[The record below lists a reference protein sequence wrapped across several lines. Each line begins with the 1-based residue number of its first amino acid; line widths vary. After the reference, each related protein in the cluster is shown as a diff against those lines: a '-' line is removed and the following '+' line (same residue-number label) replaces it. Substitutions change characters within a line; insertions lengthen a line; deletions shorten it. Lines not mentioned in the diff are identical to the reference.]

1 MMRLPCPFTLK
12 RAVFNEFY
20 YFSHSK
26 SISFMKKIQA
36 ISLILI
42 MLTVGCRSPFRQVKE
57 RKSPSRQRV
66 NLLDSIL
73 LRKKIIALTDYSPNT
88 FFIYRGQPMGYQ
100 YELLKAF
107 ARYLGVSVNLRIQAN
122 LDSSFRYLQEGKA
135 DVLAMGL
142 TVTQNRLKFLR
153 FTEPLFY
160 TREVLVQRL
169 PDGYRKMATADEIN
183 AHLIRNRLDLGGR
196 TIHIRKGSVYY
207 QQLLSLQNSIGDSI
221 HIIQDTLSME
231 MLIREVAEH
240 KIDYTVAD
248 EMIAENSAKV
258 YPNID
263 VKTPVSFEQKI
274 AWAVRKDQKPLAY
287 TLNAWLR
294 KFNKTLESRLLYNK
308 YFRNIRVRRLVKSRY
323 FSYTGGRLSPY
334 DEAIKKAAAKIHWD
348 WRLLASMI
356 YQESEFKPHVK
367 SWVGAYGLM
376 QLMPETMQEF
386 GVTEEASPEAQ
397 IIAGIRLL
405 LSFEKQLPE
414 EITDSV
420 EKIKF
425 TLASYNG
432 GLGHILDARRL
443 ARKYGKNPNVWDNNV
458 DYFVLHL
465 SEKKYYHDPV
475 VRNGYMRGWETYD
488 FVKQIFD
495 RYNGYKTLIPQ

>member
-1 MMRLPCPFTLK
+1 ML
-12 RAVFNEFY
+12 
-20 YFSHSK
+20 
-26 SISFMKKIQA
+26 
-36 ISLILI
+36 SLLFAG
-42 MLTVGCRSPFRQVKE
+42 GCRNPFRPENMHRETQNQK
-57 RKSPSRQRV
+57 V

-73 LRKKIIALTDYSPNT
+73 VRKKIIALTDYSANT
-88 FFIYRGQPMGYQ
+88 YFIYRGHRMGYQ
-100 YELLKAF
+100 YELLQAF
-107 ARYLGVSVNLRIQAN
+107 AKYLGVSVDLRIEAN
-122 LDSSFRYLQEGKA
+122 LDSSFYMLEQARA

-142 TVTQNRLKFLR
+142 TVTQNRTRFLR
-153 FTEPLFY
+153 FTKPLFY
-160 TREVLVQRL
+160 TREVLVQRK
-169 PDGYRKMATADEIN
+169 PDNYRKMATADEIES
-183 AHLIRNRLDLGGR
+183 HLIRNRIDLGGL

-207 QQLLSLQNSIGDSI
+207 QQLRDLENSIGDTI
-221 HIIQDTLSME
+221 HIVLDTVGTE
-231 MLIREVAEH
+231 MLIREVAEG

-248 EMIAENSAKV
+248 EFVARNSAKI

-274 AWAVRKDQKPLAY
+274 AWAVRKDQKPLAD
-287 TLNAWLR
+287 TLDAWLT
-294 KFNKTLESRLLYNK
+294 KFNRTLEARLLYNK
-308 YFRNIRVRRLVKSRY
+308 YFKNMRVRRLVKSKY
-323 FSYTGGRLSPY
+323 FSYTGGKLSPY
-334 DEAIKKAAAKIHWD
+334 DDLIKKAARKIGWD

-376 QLMPETMQEF
+376 QLMPETMAEF
-386 GVTEEASPEAQ
+386 GVTENATPEEQ
-397 IIAGIRLL
+397 INAGVRLL
-405 LSFEKQLPE
+405 RSFEKQLPP

-443 ARKYGKNPNVWDNNV
+443 ARKFGKNPNVWDNNV

-465 SEKKYYHDPV
+465 SEKKFYHDPV

-488 FVKQIFD
+488 FVRQIFD
-495 RYNGYKTLIPQ
+495 RYEGYKTLIPK